1 MARLTQ
7 EEAIDLCFRGKSNVA
22 HTAADVG
29 CSLDELKS
37 SLCEYVS
44 RTPVDSDVWQAD
56 VEPSWPWR

>member
-22 HTAADVG
+22 HAAADVG

-37 SLCEYVS
+37 SLREYVAKHPC
-44 RTPVDSDVWQAD
+44 R
-56 VEPSWPWR
+56 R

>member
-22 HTAADVG
+22 HAAADVG
-29 CSLDELKS
+29 CSLDELKN
-37 SLCEYVS
+37 SLSEYVS

>member
-22 HTAADVG
+22 HAAVDVG
-29 CSLDELKS
+29 CSLDELKN
-37 SLCEYVS
+37 SLSEYVS